1 MGYDDRLVYLL
12 AMHKEEIFNG
22 FDHSKNANDNPLLS
36 ALRQEPVTDEL
47 FTYVWWRVTLKHNPA
62 IMPSLPDFH
71 FGINVDL
78 TEFDRLSDKILK
90 TNRHYVTKEPEIWD
104 ENTPIERK
112 KMYTQIP
119 WLPEKS
125 IWQEIPRRFMIEEW

>member
-1 MGYDDRLVYLL
+1 
-12 AMHKEEIFNG
+12 
-22 FDHSKNANDNPLLS
+22 
-36 ALRQEPVTDEL
+36 
-47 FTYVWWRVTLKHNPA
+47 
-62 IMPSLPDFH
+62 MPSLPDFH

-119 WLPEKS
+119 
-125 IWQEIPRRFMIEEW
+125 